1 MSVGDLSGNSVHI
14 GGSFLGEGLSIW
26 NGGAVLLEVH
36 FSNKLGFLQLDEAV
50 SDAFSSDESVLLSA
64 GSVSLLGAVVL
75 SESVDSDLLSH
86 VELVSDGGSS
96 NVKPVWIVWG
106 EILEASSLIV
116 VGPLF
121 NIILN

>member
-1 MSVGDLSGNSVHI
+1 MHL
-14 GGSFLGEGLSIW
+14 
-26 NGGAVLLEVH
+26 
-36 FSNKLGFLQLDEAV
+36 SNKLSLLELDEAV
-50 SDAFSSDESVLLSA
+50 SDALSSDKSVFLSA